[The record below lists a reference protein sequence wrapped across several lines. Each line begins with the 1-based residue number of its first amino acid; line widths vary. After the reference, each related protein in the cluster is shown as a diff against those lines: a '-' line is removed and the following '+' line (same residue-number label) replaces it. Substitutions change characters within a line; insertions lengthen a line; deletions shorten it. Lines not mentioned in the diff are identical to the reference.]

1 MLLRWS
7 AGRFDYAIEVMEEF
21 AREMAHSGQFLSSL
35 RKATIPVNAKHGVQ
49 YEKRVS
55 EFASVF
61 RSYRDR
67 EGRVGE
73 SMKGGGV

>member
-1 MLLRWS
+1 
-7 AGRFDYAIEVMEEF
+7 MEEF
-21 AREMAHSGQFLSSL
+21 AREMAHSGQFLSSM
-35 RKATIPVNAKHGVQ
+35 RKATMPVNAKYGVQ

-55 EFASVF
+55 EFAGVF

-73 SMKGGGV
+73 LNIMISQ